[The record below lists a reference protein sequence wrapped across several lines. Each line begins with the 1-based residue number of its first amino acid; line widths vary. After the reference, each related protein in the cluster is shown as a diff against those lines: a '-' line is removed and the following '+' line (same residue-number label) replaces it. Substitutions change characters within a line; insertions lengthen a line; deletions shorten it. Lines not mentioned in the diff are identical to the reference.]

1 MSNSVLGLDQNGQS
15 SSPPHFIYPSYRAHL
30 STPLSLSL
38 THSPLSLTHLLPTCA
53 STCIAYNCPEAKLEK
68 LPLPDTLLI
77 L

>member
-1 MSNSVLGLDQNGQS
+1 MSNSVLGLDQNSQ

-38 THSPLSLTHLLPTCA
+38 THSPLSHSPPPYLCA